1 MNKLLHSRFLL
12 SLKCIALFLSIFVQT
27 SSFSQAA
34 NIDSLLQEFKYA
46 PGVDLRTYDQL
57 FIALYPEHMEEL
69 VMVAEDLLTR
79 SVREQN
85 MSGMHRAADAFG
97 IYFVQKGHFNQAFK
111 ILYRS
116 MRFYQRSENQAYLMK
131 AYHYLGTLFLSW
143 GNTDEAIYYYKT
155 LLKLAESNPNQLAL
169 YTARSNLALAYFNK
183 QRYDLGII
191 LLRQNESSSHLMN
204 AESLATLYNLLGNY
218 YLNRNSI
225 DSAKLNY
232 SKSIIQSNLIS
243 ENRLISTAY
252 ANLAICEFGD
262 DPEESLRLFEE
273 SYQFAL
279 KSTSTERISVSLFNL
294 ASWHLEFEDQERALD
309 YYTQSYQVAA
319 RANSYIN
326 MFDALDEIAE
336 IYRSQNNWEKVDSIN
351 LLVRDIKSQQYNEFI
366 DLSADVELLENAF
379 SQNTPLLERAVL
391 SQSHI
396 SFFNGFVLITLLIFV
411 FIQFII
417 IVYLSLRLAR
427 KH

>member
-57 FIALYPEHMEEL
+57 FIALYPEYMEEL
-69 VMVAEDLLTR
+69 VLVAEDLLAR
-79 SVREQN
+79 AVREQN

-97 IYFVQKGHFNQAFK
+97 VYFVQKGHFNQAFK

-131 AYHYLGTLFLSW
+131 AYGYLGGLNMAW
-143 GNTDEAIYYYKT
+143 HNEEEAIRYYEKMMT
-155 LLKLAESNPNQLAL
+155 LSANHTQQNVY
-169 YTARSNLALAYFNK
+169 YTAINNLTLAHFQNS
-183 QRYDLGII
+183 RYDLGV
-191 LLRQNESSSHLMN
+191 Q
-204 AESLATLYNLLGNY
+204 TLKKNSDYLHQMHSENRAVYYNLYGNY
-218 YLNRNSI
+218 YLQRSEI
-225 DSAKLNY
+225 DSAKSYY
-232 SKSIIQSNLIS
+232 SKSLEAAIEFSA
-243 ENRLISTAY
+243 NRLISTAF
-252 ANLAICEFGD
+252 ANLAICKFGD

-351 LLVRDIKSQQYNEFI
+351 LMVRDIKSQQYNEFI

-379 SQNTPLLERAVL
+379 SQNTPLHERAVL
-391 SQSHI
+391 SQSHVT
-396 SFFNGFVLITLLIFV
+396 FFNGFVLITLLVFV